1 MRFQRTRDLLEHARR
16 FHAELGGYYRQLE
29 QQADQT
35 RVRLLLDYLSGR
47 EAEISRALAD
57 FINETPE
64 RVLDAWFGY
73 ADGEEVLKC
82 PSVEV
87 GAGTTVEDIMR
98 IATRLHECSVEVFE
112 TVARESDSEEV
123 RAVFQSLAASAQKEW
138 QKLARNVGQLMD
150 F

>member
-1 MRFQRTRDLLEHARR
+1 MRFQRTRDVLEHARR
-16 FHAELGGYYRQLE
+16 FHQELGGYYRRLE

-35 RVRLLLDYLSGR
+35 RVKLLLDYLSGR
-47 EAEISRALAD
+47 ETEVSEALSN
-57 FINETPE
+57 FINETPD

-73 ADGEEVLKC
+73 ADEEDVLKC

-98 IATRLHECSVEVFE
+98 TATRLHECSMEVFE
-112 TVARESDSEEV
+112 AIARESDSEEV
-123 RAVFQSLAASAQKEW
+123 RAVFQNLAASAQKEW